1 MLLIHGSLAIGGIE
15 TFFVRLAKERAAQ
28 HLPTSILLLSP
39 PSKSNAELVEKA
51 RLYANVYFLTDWI
64 NPVLG
69 PLTRR
74 VPFHLSSM
82 LPLNRKAVKDAFAT
96 VDSVH
101 VSNGFCA
108 HFAFRLMALA
118 KVNVP
123 ISMGLYHSLEYC
135 WGAPRLPHYERCNR
149 RLFSQVLQ
157 RNNLLFFNE
166 VLVDFYQRQY
176 QQSFADVNVFP
187 LGVIDLNTRQ
197 TYERAPVP
205 EFVLGSVGRLV
216 TFKSYNFWM
225 LDVIKALRDQ
235 QIPAKYVIYG
245 EGPQKE
251 EMASKIDAL
260 GIQEYVSLKGN
271 LEHSNFVRE
280 VSQFD
285 VFVGSGTAIV
295 EAAGAGVPS
304 VIGIENLNEPLTY
317 GFFSDI
323 PGFSYNEDGLYPKQ
337 QALQLLLDYYA
348 SSPEQKRELSARQV
362 EKAAL
367 FSIQQCSNNF
377 RDLKLTPLSD
387 AEIQKRGGFLFRLAY
402 GTSFLMFSIGV
413 RLSGKTLNDVIS
425 TPAGG

>member
-1 MLLIHGSLAIGGIE
+1 MLFIHGSLAIGGIE

-28 HLPTSILLLSP
+28 RLPTRILLLSP

-51 RLYANVYFLTDWI
+51 RLYADVYFLTDWI
-64 NPVLG
+64 SPALG
-69 PLTRR
+69 RLAKW
-74 VPFHLSSM
+74 VPFHLTSI
-82 LPLNRKAVKDAFAT
+82 LPLNRSAVGAALAG
-96 VDSVH
+96 VDSIH

-118 KVNVP
+118 NVNVP
-123 ISMGLYHSLEYC
+123 LSMGLYHSLEYC

-149 RLFSQVLQ
+149 LLFSEVLQ

-166 VLVDFYQRQY
+166 VLVDFYERQY
-176 QQSFADVNVFP
+176 RQSFADVNVFP

-197 TYERAPVP
+197 TYAREPVS

-225 LDVIKALRDQ
+225 LDLVKALRDR
-235 QIPAKYVIYG
+235 QIPVKYLVYG

-251 EMASKIDAL
+251 EMASKIEAL
-260 GIQEYVSLKGN
+260 GIQEHVSLKGN

-285 VFVGSGTAIV
+285 VFIGSGTAIV

-337 QALQLLLDYYA
+337 QALQLLLDYHA
-348 SSPEQKRELSARQV
+348 SSQEHKRELSDRHI

-377 RDLKLTPLSD
+377 RDLRLTPVSD
-387 AEIQKRGGFLFRLAY
+387 AVIRKRGSFLYRLAY

-425 TPAGG
+425 TPAGH